1 MTVPL
6 FPGPTISK
14 RYTTLLDAT
23 LSPPR
28 QLSGGTSVGIWQ
40 LLILQPTISTRWRLY
55 FFYSRVEDFKFSLYR
70 VNARKI
76 KMVMNEKI
84 KRAMK
89 TINKFNWLLIP
100 KVASR
105 LFLSFTEEEKKTE
118 LNKPVALNSSE
129 SFENAK

>member
-1 MTVPL
+1 M
-6 FPGPTISK
+6 
-14 RYTTLLDAT
+14 
-23 LSPPR
+23 
-28 QLSGGTSVGIWQ
+28 
-40 LLILQPTISTRWRLY
+40 
-55 FFYSRVEDFKFSLYR
+55 EDFKFSLYR